1 MNFNN
6 FQVVKNYNELNLS
19 NESLKIVTDNTN
31 KVFRMNVETQN
42 DFILSV
48 FSDLKFEFM
57 SIENYL
63 LHNEKWKVEIFEL
76 QTQDILSNISNV
88 ICKIKIKNLF

>member
-1 MNFNN
+1 MNFSN

-31 KVFRMNVETQN
+31 KVFRMNVETHN

-63 LHNEKWKVEIFEL
+63 L
-76 QTQDILSNISNV
+76 
-88 ICKIKIKNLF
+88 